1 MFSVATAV
9 CIVLALSNGEIPI
22 PSPLP
27 NSSEPPWRGASF
39 DRSDVTRY
47 YVVDDVAFP
56 PGRHTGAATNWKN
69 AFPPRRHTGATAN
82 WKNAF
87 PPGRHTGATTNWKN
101 GAKSRRRG
109 STRVGY
115 LRMRSKYRDGRDSSD
130 DANSYSSEYWIK
142 RAILNTYDRNTLPA
156 RTDAA
161 TIPLYVAMSLY
172 HILDTVTVL

>member
-1 MFSVATAV
+1 MLQFAYLGSRCDKITAEETSIKMFSVATAV

-27 NSSEPPWRGASF
+27 NSSEPPWPRASF

-56 PGRHTGAATNWKN
+56 PGRHTGATM
-69 AFPPRRHTGATAN
+69 
-82 WKNAF
+82 
-87 PPGRHTGATTNWKN
+87 NWKN

-161 TIPLYVAMSLY
+161 TLPLYVAMSLY

>member
-1 MFSVATAV
+1 MVIVLQFAYLGSRCDKLAAAETSIEMFSVATAV

-27 NSSEPPWRGASF
+27 NSSEPPWPGASF

-56 PGRHTGAATNWKN
+56 PGR
-69 AFPPRRHTGATAN
+69 TGATM
-82 WKNAF
+82 
-87 PPGRHTGATTNWKN
+87 NWKN
-101 GAKSRRRG
+101 GAESRRRG